1 MPRACNLDSVSVTSR
16 VKVRELATALKVIEG
31 QGIRPRTRSE
41 IISLCVQ
48 AVAGM
53 IPKGEWPSLNEAIYE
68 LDERF
73 PVQTRKGVH
82 LITSQSTEARR
93 NLILRSEEEWRTQV
107 GRATNGQPT
116 GGATNFGGQK
126 VGAPEIRQKDRVTYI
141 IHGDE
146 AGLERDRAIYGV
158 AIKDGSVKVVSRE
171 EWAEIDRV
179 PNLSVPTLG
188 ME

>member
-1 MPRACNLDSVSVTSR
+1 M
-16 VKVRELATALKVIEG
+16 
-31 QGIRPRTRSE
+31 
-41 IISLCVQ
+41 
-48 AVAGM
+48 
-53 IPKGEWPSLNEAIYE
+53 
-68 LDERF
+68 
-73 PVQTRKGVH
+73 QTRKGVH

-93 NLILRSEEEWRTQV
+93 NLILRSEEEWHTQM
-107 GRATNGQPT
+107 GRAINGQPT

-126 VGAPEIRQKDRVTYI
+126 VGAPEIRQKGGVTYI

-158 AIKDGSVKVVSRE
+158 AIKDGAVKVVSRE